1 VIAYCIYLILILYL
15 IYSNGFFKLF
25 DDAFVS
31 KKSFAVLFLL
41 KTLAIPV
48 FYYVYEYVYGG
59 IEKFDS
65 GKFYNDAAVI
75 SHIARTDFPSYLKI
89 LFGLQND
96 TTGSYD
102 FLLVQNTLNWDNGE
116 IKDFL
121 YNDNRV
127 LIRVHSLVHFISFGS
142 IFVHSLFSCF
152 ISFIGLFY
160 VYKTFSEYF
169 IGKEMPALLILCFFP
184 ALWFYTGALLKE
196 GLSVFILGCG
206 LFHIKQAL
214 LNKLSWRSVFLLA
227 VLLWMSLLLKP
238 YLLFL
243 AALCFA
249 LFFSLKKS
257 EKVKY
262 KLLTFTLI
270 LFLFILVINGLS
282 LLIKHRSLTEAAL
295 IHQRIFSGV
304 AKGGIFVFDE
314 KKFIRLPYDSALLKR
329 VPQTFTIYT
338 IKKDVAYMYWEKN
351 VSSDT
356 LYCVSNQDTLS
367 RYQLAYKL
375 PVNTSNLSPVVYSS
389 NIAELIANCY
399 YYSLFYPLFYN
410 AHNSLQFLASFE
422 NIFICFSLFVI
433 LNGFIRCKKDLFL
446 PFCFVLFALSIC
458 LLIGIATP
466 NSGAIFRYRSPAVI
480 FLLLAALYF
489 IEESKMRFFKRIP

>member
-1 VIAYCIYLILILYL
+1 LIAYFAYLILLIYL
-15 IYSNGFFKLF
+15 IYSNRFLKFFNDPF
-25 DDAFVS
+25 IS
-31 KKSFAVLFLL
+31 KKSLTGFFLL

-48 FYYVYEYVYGG
+48 FYYVYHYVYGG
-59 IEKFDS
+59 LEKFDS

-75 SHIARTDFPSYLKI
+75 SHIAKTDVPSYLKI

-96 TTGSYD
+96 TPGSYE
-102 FLLVQNTLNWDNGE
+102 FLLVQKTLNWDNGE

-142 IFVHSLFSCF
+142 IFVHALFSCF

-196 GLSVFILGCG
+196 GLSVFILGCS

-214 LNKLSWRSVFLLA
+214 LYKSSWRTVFLLA
-227 VLLWMSLLLKP
+227 VLLYTSLLLKP
-238 YLLFL
+238 YLLIL
-243 AALCFA
+243 AALSFA
-249 LFFSLKKS
+249 LFFLLKNSK
-257 EKVKY
+257 KVKY
-262 KLLTFTLI
+262 KLLTYTLS
-270 LFLFILVINGLS
+270 LLALVLVINGLS
-282 LLIKHRSLTEAAL
+282 LLIKHRSLTQAAL

-304 AKGGIFVFDE
+304 AKGGIFVFDK
-314 KKFIRLPYDSALLKR
+314 KKFIRLPYDSTLLKK
-329 VPQTFTIYT
+329 VPLTHTIYT
-338 IKKDVAYMYWEKN
+338 IKKDAAYMYWEKN

-356 LYCVSNQDTLS
+356 LHCVSNQDTLS

-410 AHNSLQFLASFE
+410 ARNGLQLLASFE
-422 NIFICFSLFVI
+422 NLFICFSLIII
-433 LNGFIRCKKDLFL
+433 LIGFMRGKKDLFL
-446 PFCFVLFALSIC
+446 PFCFVLLALSIC

-489 IEESKMRFFKRIP
+489 VEESKMRFFKQIP